1 MSRFSD
7 VTNIWSTIKEID
19 VRDIRDQAD
28 LPCRIALLGHA
39 TFGRDLIMRLL
50 TLGAQ
55 RFPARTPQVSIID
68 LPLGREQAVDL
79 NRVDLVLLTL
89 DASQALSYDEFLAY
103 EKLAILPIPLLIAVW
118 GTDLPKSSES
128 THQADLQAS
137 PAVLL
142 DPQADPASQR
152 KALAKAVLE
161 LLPESLHIAA
171 ARRYPGLRSEVTNS
185 LLSSV
190 ALSNATFAFTSGLPE
205 MIPVLNLPLNAAD
218 MLVLTKNQAL
228 LAYRVALAM
237 GAEGDFSAM
246 IRELLPVVGGG
257 FLWRQLARQLV
268 GLIPG
273 IGLLPKV
280 AVAYAGTFVTGI
292 AAWRWYERGEL
303 ISKAEL
309 QSLVKTALEEGRQR
323 AKALIGNRKSADNDP
338 TSAAK
343 PGLRQRLGSLLNPK
357 NWFKAIRGR
366 FKRKPKQV
374 HQPAESNDQS
384 NSAA

>member
-68 LPLGREQAVDL
+68 LPLGREQATDL
-79 NRVDLVLLTL
+79 NRVDLIVLTL
-89 DASQALSYDEFLAY
+89 DANQALSYDEFLAY
-103 EKLAILPIPLLIAVW
+103 EKLAILPVPLLIAVW
-118 GTDLPKSSES
+118 GTNLPKSSES

-142 DPQADPASQR
+142 DPQAEPAIQR
-152 KALAKAVLE
+152 KMLAKAVLE
-161 LLPESLHIAA
+161 LVPEALHIAA

-185 LLSSV
+185 LIGSV
-190 ALSNATFAFTSGLPE
+190 SLSNATFAFTSGIPE

-237 GAEGDFSAM
+237 GAEGEFSAM

-303 ISKAEL
+303 VSKAEL
-309 QSLVKTALEEGRQR
+309 QSLVKAALEEGRQR
-323 AKALIGNRKSADNDP
+323 AKALIGNRKADDDP
-338 TSAAK
+338 TASAK
-343 PGLRQRLGSLLNPK
+343 PSLRQRIGAVLNPK
-357 NWFKAIRGR
+357 NWFKALRSR
-366 FKRKPKQV
+366 LRRKPKSIQKTPEPTD
-374 HQPAESNDQS
+374 HS

>member
-89 DASQALSYDEFLAY
+89 DSSQALSYDEFLAY

-128 THQADLQAS
+128 TQQADLQAS

-323 AKALIGNRKSADNDP
+323 AKALIGNRKSADSDGTP
-338 TSAAK
+338 ATK
-343 PGLRQRLGSLLNPK
+343 PRLRQRLGSLLNPK